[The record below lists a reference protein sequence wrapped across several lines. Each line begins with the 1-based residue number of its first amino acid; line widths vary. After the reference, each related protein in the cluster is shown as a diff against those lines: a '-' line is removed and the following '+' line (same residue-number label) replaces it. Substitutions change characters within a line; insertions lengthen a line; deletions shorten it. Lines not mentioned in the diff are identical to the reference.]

1 MTSLKSE
8 PAYAGPLDAGVVR
21 TSMGLMRGMVAA
33 DYRLFQGIPYAA
45 PPVGPLRWQPP
56 RPAAKWS
63 GTLDATKP
71 GPQCMQDTGPNPH
84 VGKPTSENCLTLNVW
99 TPARGRGADKRPVMV
114 WIHGGGFVTGSSDIY
129 HSRSLAAKGHIIVV
143 TINYRLGAL
152 GFLAHPSLGLP
163 GYLGNYGLADQQA
176 ALRWVRDHIADF
188 GGDPRKVTIAG
199 ESAGGM
205 SVCDHLVAPGSAGL
219 FRAAIIQS
227 APCQAQ
233 ADLATARG
241 HSVNYAASV
250 GCRNPVTTAKCLRAL
265 PASALDRAPWY
276 VFIGDSD
283 ALSGPVTGTAG
294 LPDGP
299 VAAFADGRAARVPVL
314 IGVNHD
320 EFTMFAALRYL
331 KLGRG
336 VRSAEYPRLLTDIF
350 GADGA
355 PVVAHYPPDHYG
367 GDASLAY
374 SAAVTDGVFSCAA
387 DRLADSLSQG
397 APVYT
402 YEFDDPHAPA
412 PNPLRQAPFPLGAS
426 HALELR
432 YLFNVGGAVPLDPEQ
447 RMLSDQMISYWSH
460 FVATGAPKA
469 TGQPR
474 WPAKNGDPDHNFWMS
489 LRPDGSRVIN
499 NFEELHQCPFWASL
513 KGRS

>member
-1 MTSLKSE
+1 L
-8 PAYAGPLDAGVVR
+8 
-21 TSMGLMRGMVAA
+21 
-33 DYRLFQGIPYAA
+33 
-45 PPVGPLRWQPP
+45 
-56 RPAAKWS
+56 
-63 GTLDATKP
+63 
-71 GPQCMQDTGPNPH
+71 
-84 VGKPTSENCLTLNVW
+84 
-99 TPARGRGADKRPVMV
+99 
-114 WIHGGGFVTGSSDIY
+114 
-129 HSRSLAAKGHIIVV
+129 
-143 TINYRLGAL
+143 
-152 GFLAHPSLGLP
+152 LAH
-163 GYLGNYGLADQQA
+163 
-176 ALRWVRDHIADF
+176 
-188 GGDPRKVTIAG
+188 
-199 ESAGGM
+199 
-205 SVCDHLVAPGSAGL
+205 
-219 FRAAIIQS
+219 
-227 APCQAQ
+227 
-233 ADLATARG
+233 
-241 HSVNYAASV
+241 
-250 GCRNPVTTAKCLRAL
+250 
-265 PASALDRAPWY
+265 
-276 VFIGDSD
+276 
-283 ALSGPVTGTAG
+283 
-294 LPDGP
+294 
-299 VAAFADGRAARVPVL
+299 
-314 IGVNHD
+314 
-320 EFTMFAALRYL
+320 
-331 KLGRG
+331 
-336 VRSAEYPRLLTDIF
+336 IF

-355 PVVAHYPPDHYG
+355 AVVAHYPPDHYG

-432 YLFNVGGAVPLDPEQ
+432 YLFNVGGAAPLDPEQ